1 MEGISMA
8 PVHHGRTATRACR
21 AAVQRTQALFAQ
33 LSQDLGLNPNTLSN
47 WRKRATVDDNKTGP
61 TSLEEMARAVS
72 NAHIRLS
79 SPPDGNR

>member
-1 MEGISMA
+1 MA

-61 TSLEEMARAVS
+61 TGPRGDGARRQQRAY
-72 NAHIRLS
+72 S
-79 SPPDGNR
+79 SQFPARW